1 VVVAADKEVLRMP
14 YVKGIRRLAAA
25 VFTSALIVGAV
36 PAVAAA
42 SCPVQTSTTALA
54 KFGDNASYYLL
65 TGSSFEGGASGW
77 SLDNAEVVSEENA
90 TGGSQAVMIAPNGS
104 ATSPEFCVSSEYP
117 TFRFFAHSVGRTGFF
132 GSSLTASLRWTDA
145 DGFDHDVTVATLQ
158 RSRGWVLTPV
168 LQLASA
174 LPLWMPNATLK
185 VRLVLEAGWSA
196 RWAVAGVYIDPYS
209 R

>member
-1 VVVAADKEVLRMP
+1 MP
-14 YVKGIRRLAAA
+14 YVKGIRRIAAA
-25 VFTSALIVGAV
+25 AFTTALVAGAA

-42 SCPVQTSTTALA
+42 SCPVQTSTAALA

-77 SLDNAEVVSEENA
+77 TLNHAEVVSEGNA
-90 TGGSQAVMIAPNGS
+90 MGGTHAVLIDPNGS

-117 TFRFFAHSVGRTGFF
+117 TFRFFAHTVGNANLF

-145 DGFDHDVTVATLQ
+145 MGWSHQVNVASLNPSGRWT
-158 RSRGWVLTPV
+158 LTPV
-168 LQLASA
+168 LRLASA
-174 LPLWMPNATLK
+174 LPLWMPGATLK
-185 VRLVLEAGWSA
+185 VRLVLQAGYSA
-196 RWAVAGVYIDPYS
+196 KWAVAGVYIDPYS